1 VEENYALLEDS
12 DDYDPLMDASLEDED
27 EELELIGNPQ
37 ALQTAA
43 TVDPK
48 ADTRSPREKVA
59 SLIDAMKPHKSI
71 LLGLIDF
78 CKEPQV
84 AEAVDER
91 LAMLTQFQ
99 YCVYDGV
106 ELRRLLQEA
115 EAFEYLEPATDE
127 PATDEQV
134 AEPQVEKD
142 EDGQEYLVIKKR
154 PEGLWLST
162 TAAVGLL
169 EEQDAGRDFQLLMQ
183 AEPCYLDVYRQIIDY
198 CRSPRTIK
206 EIDQFI
212 NGHPLLKEPRRYGG
226 YFIERLEK
234 NGGLEWRGN
243 WVSTD
248 LGISFLEQ
256 ENA

>member
-1 VEENYALLEDS
+1 VEENYVVPEDS
-12 DDYDPLMDASLEDED
+12 DDYDPLMDSSDEDED

-37 ALQTAA
+37 ALRTA
-43 TVDPK
+43 TEQVDQK
-48 ADTRSPREKVA
+48 TDARSPREKVA
-59 SLIDAMKPHKSI
+59 GLIDSMKPHKNI
-71 LLGLIDF
+71 LFGLIGL
-78 CKEPQV
+78 CKEPQT
-84 AEAVDER
+84 AEAVDEH
-91 LAMLTQFQ
+91 LATLTRFQ

-127 PATDEQV
+127 QEV
-134 AEPQVEKD
+134 EPQVEKD

-162 TAAVGLL
+162 AAAVGLL
-169 EEQDAGRDFQLLMQ
+169 EEQDAGRDFRLLMQ

-206 EIDQFI
+206 EIDRFI

-243 WVSTD
+243 WVATD
-248 LGISFLEQ
+248 LGISFLGQ